1 MTVLGSHE
9 KPVRCVEY
17 NASTGTL
24 LSGGWDSKINSWDPR
39 SKQPLVQSRQ
49 APGKVRACARA
60 SSSCQR
66 FLYFSSV
73 PVCLGCTRVT
83 ACVLHVYV
91 VFLLPSVNARARRWL
106 VGFTF
111 PV

>member
-24 LSGGWDSKINSWDPR
+24 LSGGWDSKLNSWDPR

-49 APGKVRACARA
+49 APGKVR
-60 SSSCQR
+60 SR
-66 FLYFSSV
+66 FVGGLCSFR
-73 PVCLGCTRVT
+73 GI
-83 ACVLHVYV
+83 VYV
-91 VFLLPSVNARARRWL
+91 YVRRR
-106 VGFTF
+106 
-111 PV
+111 PAD

>member
-24 LSGGWDSKINSWDPR
+24 LSGGWDSKLNSWDPR

-49 APGKVRACARA
+49 APGKVR
-60 SSSCQR
+60 S
-66 FLYFSSV
+66 
-73 PVCLGCTRVT
+73 
-83 ACVLHVYV
+83 
-91 VFLLPSVNARARRWL
+91 
-106 VGFTF
+106 
-111 PV
+111 